1 MHRSKW
7 PIADSVSIRN
17 SHGVMVA
24 RVPSGSAARLNQ
36 FLRNTMITFRV
47 AETKHD
53 YGWCV
58 AIRTLVFEVEQHV
71 DIGLEVDQHEDTCRH
86 LVGID
91 DRIPFAAARW
101 RIYKPG
107 VAKIERVAVLK
118 AWRGRNLGTALMD
131 AVISDIKSAG
141 PNFKI
146 LRIEAQDY
154 TIPFYEK
161 MGFVV
166 LGAGFL
172 EANIPH
178 HAMEKSI

>member
-1 MHRSKW
+1 
-7 PIADSVSIRN
+7 
-17 SHGVMVA
+17 
-24 RVPSGSAARLNQ
+24 
-36 FLRNTMITFRV
+36 MIIFRV

-71 DIGLEVDQHEDTCRH
+71 DIGLEVDQHEDACRH
-86 LVGID
+86 ILGID

-101 RIYKPG
+101 RIYNARCCKNRTSGLTQSLARPD
-107 VAKIERVAVLK
+107 
-118 AWRGRNLGTALMD
+118 LGTALMD

-141 PNFKI
+141 PHFKT

-161 MGFVV
+161 MEFTVV
-166 LGAGFL
+166 GDGFL

-178 HAMEKSI
+178 HAMEKCV

>member
-1 MHRSKW
+1 
-7 PIADSVSIRN
+7 
-17 SHGVMVA
+17 
-24 RVPSGSAARLNQ
+24 
-36 FLRNTMITFRV
+36 MIIFQV

-53 YGWCV
+53 HGWCV

-71 DIGLEVDQHEDTCRH
+71 DIGLEVDQHEDACRH
-86 LVGID
+86 ILGID

-131 AVISDIKSAG
+131 AVISDIKSAD
-141 PNFKI
+141 PHFKT

-154 TIPFYEK
+154 TIVLQENGIHCCRRRFSRGEHSPSRNGK
-161 MGFVV
+161 ARLRFVSSTCC
-166 LGAGFL
+166 AT
-172 EANIPH
+172 
-178 HAMEKSI
+178 

>member
-1 MHRSKW
+1 
-7 PIADSVSIRN
+7 
-17 SHGVMVA
+17 
-24 RVPSGSAARLNQ
+24 
-36 FLRNTMITFRV
+36 MIIFRV

-53 YGWCV
+53 HGWCV

-71 DIGLEVDQHEDTCRH
+71 DIGLEVDQHEDACRH
-86 LVGID
+86 ILGID
-91 DRIPFAAARW
+91 DRIPFGAARW

-118 AWRGRNLGTALMD
+118 AWRGPHQQRLWTRSYPTSKAP
-131 AVISDIKSAG
+131 A
-141 PNFKI
+141 PNFKT

-161 MGFVV
+161 MGFTVV
-166 LGAGFL
+166 GDGFL

-178 HAMEKSI
+178 HAMKKCV